1 MERIIICICTYQRPQ
16 GLHDLLG
23 SLSRQRFH
31 RLSDR
36 QVSLLV
42 IDNSADGSAS
52 RLCRGFAK
60 TSRLTLN
67 YVHEPKKGLV
77 HARNMALTA
86 ASLAGATHIA
96 FIDDDELAPPG
107 WLEALYMRLAETGA
121 AAVVGPVFPVFAE
134 CPPVWLPTE
143 GYANRPRAD
152 GGFALEGHTCNAL
165 LDIRE
170 MGVRNLRFDIR
181 FNETGGED
189 TMYFKTLRE
198 NGKRI
203 AWAENARLY
212 ERVPEHRMKAE
223 WLFRRW
229 YRTGNVETRLSG
241 GSLARWIGRA
251 GFLGKGLAR
260 IGLGA
265 GRVLYAAAAYSWRD
279 RARVTA
285 SCYTFCRGA
294 GFLSAALG
302 RSYREYARADYR

>member
-1 MERIIICICTYQRPQ
+1 MERIVICICTYQRPQ
-16 GLHDLLG
+16 GLHDVLG
-23 SLSRQRFH
+23 SLSRQRLH
-31 RLSDR
+31 RFSDR

-42 IDNSADGSAS
+42 IDNSADGSAE
-52 RLCRGFAK
+52 RFCRGFSK
-60 TSRLTLN
+60 SSRFALS

-77 HARNMALTA
+77 NARNAGLTS
-86 ASLAGATHIA
+86 ASLAGATHVA

-107 WLEALYMRLAETGA
+107 WLEALFMRLTETGA

-143 GYANRPRAD
+143 RYANRPRAE

-165 LDIRE
+165 LDVRE
-170 MGVRNLRFDIR
+170 MAVRNLRFDIR

-203 AWAENARLY
+203 AWAEDARLY

-229 YRTGNVETRLSG
+229 YRTGNLETRLSERKV
-241 GSLARWIGRA
+241 AWWIGRA
-251 GFLGKGLAR
+251 VGLSKGLAR
-260 IGLGA
+260 IGLGT
-265 GRVLYAAAAYSWRD
+265 GRVLYALAMYSWRD
-279 RARVTA
+279 RACVTS
-285 SCYTFCRGA
+285 SCYTLCRGA
-294 GFLSAALG
+294 GFLNAALG
-302 RSYREYARADYR
+302 GSYREYARADYR

>member
-1 MERIIICICTYQRPQ
+1 MERIVICICTYQRPQ
-16 GLHDLLG
+16 GLHDVLE
-23 SLSRQRFH
+23 SLSRQRFQ
-31 RLSDR
+31 RLTDN

-42 IDNSADGSAS
+42 IDNSVDGSAE
-52 RLCRGFAK
+52 RFCRGFGKSGRFAL
-60 TSRLTLN
+60 R

-77 HARNMALTA
+77 NARNIALTT
-86 ASLAGATHIA
+86 ASLEGATHIA

-107 WLEALYMRLAETGA
+107 WLDALFIRLAETGA
-121 AAVVGPVFPVFAE
+121 AAVVGPVFPEFTE

-143 GYANRPRAD
+143 GYTNRPRAE

-165 LDIRE
+165 LDVRE

-203 AWAENARLY
+203 AWAEDARLY
-212 ERVPEHRMKAE
+212 ERVPEHRMKTE

-241 GSLARWIGRA
+241 KSLARWISRA
-251 GFLGKGLAR
+251 WALGNGLAR

-265 GRVLYAAAAYSWRD
+265 ARVLYAVAAYSWRD

-294 GFLSAALG
+294 GFLSAAFG
-302 RSYREYARADYR
+302 ASYREYARADYR